1 MKRSQGTSLAT
12 IKTKNE
18 ALRLLN
24 TYNPSEQSR
33 FAKYPERCVMGTAPT
48 LAEVRKDYGVGV
60 VMDWLKIE
68 LNDYQN
74 FVGVKEDNKMALDS
88 VEELCQMIV
97 NRYYYLKL
105 SEFMLF
111 LNKMKYGDYGE
122 VYGTIDPV
130 RILRSLRSFVD
141 DRNTII
147 DRVEQR
153 RREEED
159 ERSRKN
165 AVTYEEYLKM
175 KKK

>member
-1 MKRSQGTSLAT
+1 
-12 IKTKNE
+12 
-18 ALRLLN
+18 
-24 TYNPSEQSR
+24 
-33 FAKYPERCVMGTAPT
+33 MGTAPT
-48 LAEVRKDYGVGV
+48 LAEVRKDYGVCV

-88 VEELCQMIV
+88 VWELCQMIV

-141 DRNTII
+141 DRNIII

>member
-1 MKRSQGTSLAT
+1 
-12 IKTKNE
+12 
-18 ALRLLN
+18 
-24 TYNPSEQSR
+24 
-33 FAKYPERCVMGTAPT
+33 MGTAPT
-48 LAEVRKDYGVGV
+48 LAEVRKDYGVCV

-88 VEELCQMIV
+88 VGELCQMIV

>member
-1 MKRSQGTSLAT
+1 
-12 IKTKNE
+12 
-18 ALRLLN
+18 
-24 TYNPSEQSR
+24 
-33 FAKYPERCVMGTAPT
+33 MGTAPT
-48 LAEVRKDYGVGV
+48 LAEVRKDYGVCV

-88 VEELCQMIV
+88 VGELCQMIV

-153 RREEED
+153 RREEEN

>member
-1 MKRSQGTSLAT
+1 
-12 IKTKNE
+12 
-18 ALRLLN
+18 
-24 TYNPSEQSR
+24 
-33 FAKYPERCVMGTAPT
+33 MGTAPT
-48 LAEVRKDYGVGV
+48 LTEVRKDYGVCV

-88 VEELCQMIV
+88 VGELCQMIV